1 MKPAEFVAGLADFM
15 GVARTEI
22 ATVDRALAKD
32 GLRQIARGR
41 HRPDV
46 TLKEGVQIVCAW
58 AGARKLTDAAAEVKR
73 LEMFIPHSIPPDE
86 YEVMVEVH
94 AKKGK
99 KTFSNLLG
107 LEENH
112 LDGRSFIYVVS
123 WLAEQL
129 GSEKYPAKNFWVWI
143 EKGGNPKIGY
153 YQMLRTHYLEF
164 QELSEN
170 FFLRGPPKCNV
181 KVSTALHGPVLKWI
195 FDATKE
201 V

>member
-1 MKPAEFVAGLADFM
+1 MTPTEFAAGLADVM
-15 GVARTEI
+15 GIARTEI
-22 ATVDRALAKD
+22 ATVDRALAKA
-32 GLRQIARGR
+32 GLRQVARGR

-73 LEMFIPHSIPPDE
+73 LEETFPYPIPPDE
-86 YEVMVEVH
+86 YEMAIERI
-94 AKKGK
+94 ATNNT

-112 LDGRSFIYVVS
+112 FYGQNFIQVIS
-123 WLAEQL
+123 WLSQKI
-129 GSEKYPAKNFWVWI
+129 GSEKYPAEQFWVWI
-143 EKGGNPKIGY
+143 EKGGTPKIDYNCELKTY
-153 YQMLRTHYLEF
+153 YLYF
-164 QELSEN
+164 QNLSGN
-170 FFLRGPPKCNV
+170 FPGHKSKSNV
-181 KVSTALHGPVLKWI
+181 KISTALSGPVLKWI